1 MQRVS
6 WRFPIALAMERTSD
20 RWNTDTFLAFA
31 RHVCAVTQVLVPV
44 LEVLTQVYNDL
55 DDDQDM
61 VTPAQIGLQLIDWT
75 DPEKGM

>member
-1 MQRVS
+1 M
-6 WRFPIALAMERTSD
+6 
-20 RWNTDTFLAFA
+20 
-31 RHVCAVTQVLVPV
+31 PV